1 MKILIHGKN
10 IELTGA
16 LKEYTES
23 KITKATHH
31 YKDIVKEADIHLSIE
46 KNPRVSFQSA
56 EVTIFANGIIIRAEE
71 KSDNLYSSIDLVSN
85 KLCRKLRKYK
95 ERIIQ
100 SNHKTKTPFKDSTF
114 DDTSNIIKEAT
125 DFLKEG
131 SKGVLPEPSIK
142 NKYFE
147 MEPISISEARKQLDF
162 IDHDFYFFRNKKNNE
177 LQVIYKRNHGGY
189 GLIPVSYTHLTLPT
203 KA

>member
-95 ERIIQ
+95 ERTFN
-100 SNHKTKTPFKDSTF
+100 SNHKIKTQFKNSSL
-114 DDTSNIIKEAT
+114 DDTSNISAETT

-131 SKGVLPEPSIK
+131 LKSSLPEPSIK

-147 MEPISISEARKQLDF
+147 MKPISLSEARKQLDF
-162 IDHDFYFFRNKKNNE
+162 IDHDFYFFRNKRNNE

-189 GLIPVSYTHLTLPT
+189 GLIQS
-203 KA
+203 K